1 MAGPD
6 LLPERLGESKPA
18 RRPRRKPRS
27 RPIPNGPCPT
37 PDQPVGG
44 STGDFRATTTPAERP
59 DFAKCKTQKD
69 APPDRLCTAPRTCG
83 PRELPGDRKSPR
95 LKRRV
100 HETNIG
106 RGCFLNNQPSCSH
119 RAAALFSLS
128 PRVSTLPCA
137 DQSSLSRPAY
147 GACIPP

>member
-6 LLPERLGESKPA
+6 LLPECLGESKPA
-18 RRPRRKPRS
+18 RRPRRKLRS

-95 LKRRV
+95 LELRV

-106 RGCFLNNQPSCSH
+106 GCRFQD
-119 RAAALFSLS
+119 AQ
-128 PRVSTLPCA
+128 T
-137 DQSSLSRPAY
+137 SSSDRWA
-147 GACIPP
+147 